1 MNCLMVVVDNHNTK
15 QEHRKNVNNCANWP
29 FVYVCLIMNNI
40 FSFNLLH
47 SSISTESSIVEF
59 KSDEEKLK
67 IEVSYF
73 IARAGL
79 RSVFAF
85 IIVCILNHAVQVDI
99 QLVLAW
105 YKNSRQQTAIN
116 TCSCSSSCSFF
127 IHFNLCLLDHFW
139 HK

>member
-1 MNCLMVVVDNHNTK
+1 
-15 QEHRKNVNNCANWP
+15 
-29 FVYVCLIMNNI
+29 MNNI

-79 RSVFAF
+79 RSGFAF
-85 IIVCILNHAVQVDI
+85 IIVCILNHALQVDI
-99 QLVLAW
+99 PLELAW
-105 YKNSRQQTAIN
+105 HTNSRHNRQQSIPVAAAAVAP
-116 TCSCSSSCSFF
+116 SSSTSICAFWTTSDTSKGCSEIPCRFATGVNMSVRP
-127 IHFNLCLLDHFW
+127 I
-139 HK
+139 